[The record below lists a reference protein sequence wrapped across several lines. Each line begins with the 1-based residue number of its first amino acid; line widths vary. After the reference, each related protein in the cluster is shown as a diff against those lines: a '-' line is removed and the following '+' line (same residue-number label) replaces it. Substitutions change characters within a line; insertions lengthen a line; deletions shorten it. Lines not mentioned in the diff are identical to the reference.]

1 MELATLSGERSRMV
15 AQSMTSVRLLD
26 TNWNLLCPVR
36 HTGRC
41 LRACSRPGLLMASCK
56 QRGKGVRLR
65 MHLGPCASEPAR
77 RQVKRA

>member
-1 MELATLSGERSRMV
+1 MV

-41 LRACSRPGLLMASCK
+41 LRACSRPGFLMASCK
-56 QRGKGVRLR
+56 QRGQGV
-65 MHLGPCASEPAR
+65 
-77 RQVKRA
+77 